1 MLSVVSSLCTSTF
14 YWLKLLVKL
23 QQAEGESL
31 VTDPCRIPLTIQSV
45 SRSHALAGNQTP
57 EQHWRSSSAESTPFS
72 RFQVF
77 WWTVSLNFSEVLWFS
92 FSSAQT
98 SVLFCWPQIS
108 FVLWMSLMGFES
120 LDGASVGGPGLSEVV
135 SVWWCYFVRTQPD
148 IINAP
153 WNHDGVLRHRP
164 EMERTT
170 KVPSTVF
177 FHVLMYFLLKQEVW
191 AEHSHWVC

>member
-31 VTDPCRIPLTIQSV
+31 VTDPCRIPLTIQSRDLTLLQETKLQ
-45 SRSHALAGNQTP
+45 SNTEGALLQNP
-57 EQHWRSSSAESTPFS
+57 HHSPDF
-72 RFQVF
+72 RF
-77 WWTVSLNFSEVLWFS
+77 SLNFSEVLWFS

-98 SVLFCWPQIS
+98 SVQIS

-170 KVPSTVF
+170 KWFAKHGFLSRVD
-177 FHVLMYFLLKQEVW
+177 VLPVETGGLGRT
-191 AEHSHWVC
+191 